1 MDGIT
6 HQAMAIMAT
15 ANPTPRRTGT
25 TVPILPAITL
35 MCRSAIPGG
44 KRFRLTDRD
53 RAGKWTTAA
62 GHELVLADRH
72 EPVGQRLHEADD
84 RILLC
89 VRQAQAP
96 NSARVHVVGRFRRRP
111 ACRTFTHVVGL
122 AARQDVARVVEMH
135 DRLQAREISV
145 VSVGLD
151 EACIGPLVDIA
162 QCRHLKPRP
171 VAWRQ
176 LEPSLIYRGGLAEQ
190 MPSGE
195 KIADAAIDE

>member
-1 MDGIT
+1 MTVFASIAGLRCAE
-6 HQAMAIMAT
+6 QSVRAVPAT
-15 ANPTPRRTGT
+15 DIRKLFPGDASCVCALWAARQSPGRTD
-25 TVPILPAITL
+25 LKL
-35 MCRSAIPGG
+35 
-44 KRFRLTDRD
+44 
-53 RAGKWTTAA
+53 AGKWTTAA
-62 GHELVLADRH
+62 WPDLLLVDGH

-84 RILLC
+84 RILVR

-96 NSARVHVVGRFRRRP
+96 NFARVHVVGRFRRRP
-111 ACRTFTHVVGL
+111 ACRTFIDVVRL

-145 VSVGLD
+145 VPVGLD
-151 EACIGPLVDIA
+151 EAWIGPLVHIA
-162 QCRHLKPRP
+162 QCRHLKPRL

-190 MPSGE
+190 ISLGE

>member
-6 HQAMAIMAT
+6 HQTLAIMVT

-25 TVPILPAITL
+25 TAPILPAITL

-62 GHELVLADRH
+62 WRDLLLVDRH
-72 EPVGQRLHEADD
+72 KPVRQRLHEAHD

-96 NSARVHVVGRFRRRP
+96 NSARVHVVGRLRRRP
-111 ACRTFTHVVGL
+111 AYRTFTDVMEL
-122 AARQDVARVVEMH
+122 AARQDVARVVEVH

-145 VSVGLD
+145 VRIGLH
-151 EACIGPLVDIA
+151 EGRIGPLVHIA
-162 QCRHLKPRP
+162 KCRHLNSRL
-171 VAWRQ
+171 VARRQ
-176 LEPSLIYRGGLAEQ
+176 LDPSLIYRGGLAEH
-190 MPSGE
+190 MPLVE
-195 KIADAAIDE
+195 KVA